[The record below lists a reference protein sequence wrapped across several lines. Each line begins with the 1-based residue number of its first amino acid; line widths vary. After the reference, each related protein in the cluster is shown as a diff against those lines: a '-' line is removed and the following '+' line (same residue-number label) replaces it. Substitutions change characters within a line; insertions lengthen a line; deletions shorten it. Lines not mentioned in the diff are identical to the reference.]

1 MTTYGD
7 TTAWIKIEQWS
18 QSNIRILTI
27 AFDVFLATVS
37 SSKLADLYSSFGWT
51 HFLLQAWAIT
61 QFPHYERDHPIGST
75 SKLEMTSDGK
85 YKCEFCDRMY
95 NRSHNLFKH
104 QREKHDIKPRRK
116 ENEGRFA
123 CDICDKRKSSKQ
135 MLRYHKKAVHGVA
148 E

>member
-61 QFPHYERDHPIGST
+61 QFKDLQDVKAIHEKIVFYNEP
-75 SKLEMTSDGK
+75 LETENSN
-85 YKCEFCDRMY
+85 YKIRTAINFSC
-95 NRSHNLFKH
+95 
-104 QREKHDIKPRRK
+104 I
-116 ENEGRFA
+116 
-123 CDICDKRKSSKQ
+123 
-135 MLRYHKKAVHGVA
+135 V
-148 E
+148 